1 MNKINPLVLANL
13 RSSLMGRLKL
23 ALFREILGK
32 HDMAPTVK
40 EVQRYIRSFTKQ
52 QITFVE
58 IAVYVLNDARFILVD
73 HQQMAQDI
81 DVGELFAR
89 LDRFPLRK
97 PIFLEVVNFLPDK
110 PIGVMVHW
118 HQLAGN
124 IGHFYA
130 ITFMDEHYPS
140 QVSYFEIRVSQS
152 EPEPAYCYYDQDG
165 QWVSS
170 AKADPGISKN
180 EPLWLCVEVLK
191 FLSDHYTESFLTLEQ
206 SLEKSKKAK
215 FKKKDSAPDDPVYT
229 KLVQQVFLGQ
239 ILCHVAEVDFD
250 MIRPFSFDACFM
262 IPYFEIQQAKRNIDD
277 HVKSGLV
284 VYWKDGAFVTS
295 DDYLTYMVLRVAGI
309 SKVKIVVL
317 GDQGLDNAKVLL
329 SGGAD
334 LLPGVHIFASPGVDR
349 MDEASRMMYLDEYV
363 ARLSAVMNLKDL
375 IKSRCVV
382 FSEDSKTGMLEV
394 LVQSNGFDTEQTTI
408 MSYSNCTKIDLLPL
422 TLETLRKVNKDL
434 IFIVHRDKDYLSA
447 EKLEDQCKKI
457 TALGAIPF
465 VTKGTDIESHFLD
478 PEHISAIIP
487 TISLESAVGLVE
499 VAREKTRELSIE
511 KMLKEKYGKKHE
523 MHAAEKP
530 ELAKIYESDPERYT
544 CGKETMNILRSMLH
558 SIVKGNKNLY
568 EPSAHLEFAQL
579 KEIASRIWNY

>member
-1 MNKINPLVLANL
+1 MNKISPLVLANL

-32 HDMAPTVK
+32 QDMAPTVK
-40 EVQRYIRSFTKQ
+40 EVQRYLRSFSKK
-52 QITFVE
+52 QITIVE
-58 IAVYVLNDARFILVD
+58 IAVYVLNDAHFILVD
-73 HQQMAQDI
+73 HQQMAKDI
-81 DVGELFAR
+81 DTDELFAR
-89 LDRFPLRK
+89 LDKFPLKK
-97 PIFLEVVNFLPDK
+97 PIFFEVANFLPDT
-110 PIGVMVHW
+110 PMGVMVHC
-118 HQLAGN
+118 HQLVGN

-152 EPEPAYCYYDQDG
+152 EPEPAYCYYDQDR
-165 QWVSS
+165 QWVCS
-170 AKADPGISKN
+170 AKTDPGISKN

-191 FLSDHYTESFLTLEQ
+191 YLSDHYTESFLTLEQ
-206 SLEKSKKAK
+206 SVEKSKKAK
-215 FKKKDSAPDDPVYT
+215 FKKRDSAPDDPVYT

-239 ILCHVAEVDFD
+239 ISCHVAEVDFE
-250 MIRPFSFDACFM
+250 MIRPLSFDACFM
-262 IPYFEIQQAKRNIDD
+262 IPYFEIQQGKRNIDD

-295 DDYLTYMVLRVAGI
+295 DDYLTYMTLRVAGI
-309 SKVKIVVL
+309 SRVKIVVL
-317 GDQGLDNAKVLL
+317 GDQGLDNVKVIV

-334 LLPGVHIFASPGVDR
+334 LLPGIHLFASPGIDR
-349 MDEASRMMYLDEYV
+349 MDEPSRMMHLDEYV

-394 LVQSNGFDTEQTTI
+394 LLQSNGFDTEQTTI

-434 IFIVHRDKDYLSA
+434 IFIVHRDRDYLSA
-447 EKLEDQCKKI
+447 EKMEDQCKKI

-478 PEHISAIIP
+478 PGHISTIISAIN
-487 TISLESAVGLVE
+487 LESAIGLIE
-499 VAREKTRELSIE
+499 AAREKTRELSIE
-511 KMLKEKYGKKHE
+511 KMLKEKYGRKHE

-530 ELAKIYESDPERYT
+530 ELAKIYESDPERYN
-544 CGKETMNILRSMLH
+544 CGKDTMNLLKSMLH
-558 SIVKGNKNLY
+558 KIVKGNKNLY